1 MNIIEKCLESGL
13 FFQQKDRHI
22 VDKIVSLL
30 FTKKIKKK
38 ECLLREGEIC
48 KEIFYVQKGLL
59 RVYIINEGKEV
70 NTWFVK
76 EGDFI
81 TSISSYHRQK
91 PSDHFIDALEDCE
104 IISIKK
110 STLDFIMKN
119 NHKATLFATNEL
131 FNKLCEYQEQASAL
145 RFMSAEN
152 RYNYLFQKQ
161 SKIFYR
167 LSQKHLAS
175 FLGIDTTYLSKII
188 RKHKLKSEITSPSF

>member
-1 MNIIEKCLESGL
+1 MNFIDKCLESGL
-13 FFQQKDRHI
+13 FFQQKDRPVI
-22 VDKIVSLL
+22 DKIVSLL
-30 FTKKIKKK
+30 FTKKINKKDH
-38 ECLLREGEIC
+38 LLRQGEIC
-48 KEIFYVQKGLL
+48 KEIFYVKKGLL
-59 RVYIINEGKEV
+59 RVYIINDGKEV

-81 TSISSYHRQK
+81 TSVSSYHRQQ

-119 NHKATLFATNEL
+119 NHKAALFATNEL

-152 RYNYLFQKQ
+152 RYNYLLKKQSEVFNRLNQKQ
-161 SKIFYR
+161 
-167 LSQKHLAS
+167 LAS
-175 FLGIDTTYLSKII
+175 FLGIETTYLSKIV
-188 RKHKLKSEITSPSF
+188 RKG